1 MFDVTCVDSFH
12 CQWDV
17 RGLVTWSATF
27 NRVIHQVAC
36 YNQLPRVN
44 TVGHAFLYSEIDAY
58 VISVIYVTELYY
70 IIIQDDNACV

>member
-36 YNQLPRVN
+36 YNQLAHVN
-44 TVGHAFLYSEIDAY
+44 MVGQTVAACNP
-58 VISVIYVTELYY
+58 
-70 IIIQDDNACV
+70 IQ